1 MTPTRS
7 SAAKTG
13 ASKAQTAKVL
23 NTKTPGTKTPPA
35 AATAKKTTKGPTASV
50 TKTQTSGAAK
60 TIGKST
66 NAAKSASRSGTK
78 SGESLPKRPVK
89 AAKDQTATTKPVS
102 KAAKVTKAVA
112 AKPAPAKA
120 VADTAAKKS
129 AAKVSATAKAE
140 SKPVSSVTKGRSTA
154 AAKATPDPAKATKS
168 PTSKAAVAV
177 KEPSD
182 VTKETP
188 APATKVPRS
197 VKTPAK
203 SVPATSPKGS
213 PGPYASEEKFLEE
226 QRKMLLEERETYV
239 GQMTDLR
246 AEAESLALEREP
258 GDVQFDEES
267 GEGGTV
273 AVDRERDLTLAAQAQ
288 ATIAQIDVALGAI
301 ADKTYGVCE
310 NCRQAIPKARLRAL
324 PYVRLCM
331 ACKSG
336 GLHRR

>member
-1 MTPTRS
+1 
-7 SAAKTG
+7 
-13 ASKAQTAKVL
+13 
-23 NTKTPGTKTPPA
+23 
-35 AATAKKTTKGPTASV
+35 
-50 TKTQTSGAAK
+50 
-60 TIGKST
+60 
-66 NAAKSASRSGTK
+66 
-78 SGESLPKRPVK
+78 
-89 AAKDQTATTKPVS
+89 VS

-112 AKPAPAKA
+112 TKPSPAKA
-120 VADTAAKKS
+120 VAGTAAKKS
-129 AAKVSATAKAE
+129 AAKASTNAKAE
-140 SKPVSSVTKGRSTA
+140 SKQVPSVAKGRA
-154 AAKATPDPAKATKS
+154 IAPGRQAEPAKATKAA
-168 PTSKAAVAV
+168 TSKATAAV
-177 KEPSD
+177 KESSD
-182 VTKETP
+182 ATKPKET
-188 APATKVPRS
+188 ATTATKVPRS
-197 VKTPAK
+197 VKSAAK

-213 PGPYASEEKFLEE
+213 PGPYASEDKFLEE
-226 QRKMLLEERETYV
+226 QRKMLLEERETYL